1 MTNKIKF
8 TITTAWI
15 IFTRSYDAYCTNQF
29 TPNLEKESNPIVT
42 LLGMTWTPLL
52 ITIGLLTI
60 YTIYVLYIGIFKPKN
75 LLPTES
81 GYTFSEITAFTYLGH
96 KDHWTAIF
104 YKIPKDINRFNHWMG
119 QTLPQ
124 CLSFAGLVSTM
135 MWLLIHHSD
144 YYKSIHSATM
154 IYIFLISGCIVIIYS
169 WNKKIFK
176 QYLSSNSK

>member
-1 MTNKIKF
+1 MFYTLVFLNPKIYFQLKVDILLSNYSF
-8 TITTAWI
+8 YL
-15 IFTRSYDAYCTNQF
+15 FRSQ
-29 TPNLEKESNPIVT
+29 
-42 LLGMTWTPLL
+42 GPLDR
-52 ITIGLLTI
+52 
-60 YTIYVLYIGIFKPKN
+60 N
-75 LLPTES
+75 
-81 GYTFSEITAFTYLGH
+81 
-96 KDHWTAIF
+96 F